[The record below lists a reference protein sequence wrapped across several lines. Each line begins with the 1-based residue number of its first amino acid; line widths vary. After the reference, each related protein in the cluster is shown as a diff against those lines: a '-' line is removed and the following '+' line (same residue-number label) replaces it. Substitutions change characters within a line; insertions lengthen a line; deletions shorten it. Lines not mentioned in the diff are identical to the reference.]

1 MIQNDAKGSYGAFST
16 MGKITAEVFI
26 NIKKKDKIINPKR
39 NNGNNQII
47 INFLK
52 RNNYDN
58 IEGDI
63 KKEDLKD
70 NNDKNLDESE
80 VEEPEEESDIFEINE
95 EEEKKKK
102 EMEKNKNKKKRGD
115 SFTCYH
121 RTNEDAYKFHD
132 LHMHK
137 KKYKSTYS
145 TPTCTKYYPN
155 KNLVW
160 KRTTTGPK
168 WETMV
173 SRKPLG
179 KKIFDGSYLCHEDPL
194 KNITNCFINMDKQ
207 TIRGDITNT
216 HNLRVN
222 TAKRFVPKDNKNVS
236 TRRFNRTVND
246 SITTDDMNINMKK
259 TKSGKDINK
268 KINLE
273 INNKWKNKL
282 YYNETNTPLQ
292 TISNIEEQKIN
303 DLTDEKS
310 TKSNRNIKALTT
322 ELTETTPNN
331 QKTLNTN
338 LNQSNTSSKIEFEEK
353 KTMDMGMGKEKTG
366 NDNENIKDNES
377 DSDISSL
384 SNDSYHKYKNHYT
397 KQIKPPQKTI
407 NQAQNQNFPK
417 LSKASSRRSSINV
430 NNNFSTSVKSKSKI
444 INKNKKRPKT
454 TRDDVRYM
462 VHKKHIKGPEF
473 DKIIPREYYDN
484 LADNGI
490 SLIPFSINNYK
501 QVRERP
507 LTVVVYKRKPYFKR
521 KVNHFKGMDIDQ
533 YLDAGGYKLK
543 NKCYVPI
550 FNKMKTRPMYDGNPL
565 PVFMKGAVSRDACNI
580 TTDTSL
586 KLNCFADGKFRGNYN
601 TFLTK
606 KSFNKIINLNLLN
619 SNNLI
624 DYLLV
629 NRKEAF
635 KNNDEIMRSLKFYK
649 KNFKDFLKEGSISK
663 FDNITYKTIKSKLD
677 DYEVNEK

>member
-1 MIQNDAKGSYGAFST
+1 MIENDAKGSYGAFST

-39 NNGNNQII
+39 NKGNNQII
-47 INFLK
+47 VNFLK

-58 IEGDI
+58 IEGDT
-63 KKEDLKD
+63 KKEAVKD

-102 EMEKNKNKKKRGD
+102 EKENEKNKKKRGD

-132 LHMHK
+132 LHMNK
-137 KKYKSTYS
+137 KRFKSTYS

-160 KRTTTGPK
+160 KRTTSGPK

-207 TIRGDITNT
+207 TVRGDIANT

-222 TAKRFVPKDNKNVS
+222 TAKKFIPKDNKNVS
-236 TRRFNRTVND
+236 TRKFNQTVND
-246 SITTDDMNINMKK
+246 SITTEDMNINLKK

-303 DLTDEKS
+303 DVVDEKS
-310 TKSNRNIKALTT
+310 NHNIKALTT
-322 ELTETTPNN
+322 ELTETTPHN

-338 LNQSNTSSKIEFEEK
+338 FNQSNISSKIENEFEEK
-353 KTMDMGMGKEKTG
+353 KTTKIKSRKEKTDYADV
-366 NDNENIKDNES
+366 NDS
-377 DSDISSL
+377 DSDLSSL

-397 KQIKPPQKTI
+397 KQIKPQQKAI
-407 NQAQNQNFPK
+407 NPAQNQNLPK
-417 LSKASSRRSSINV
+417 LSKPSSRRTSINI
-430 NNNFSTSVKSKSKI
+430 NNNYSTSMKSKSKI

-454 TRDDVRYM
+454 SREDVRYM
-462 VHKKHIKGPEF
+462 VHKEHIKGPEF

-521 KVNHFKGMDIDQ
+521 KVNQFKGMDIDQ
-533 YLDAGGYKLK
+533 YLDVGANKLK

-565 PVFMKGAVSRDACNI
+565 PVFMKGAVSRDAFNT

-586 KLNCFADGKFRGNYN
+586 KLNCFADGKIRGNYN

-629 NRKEAF
+629 NRREAF

-663 FDNITYKTIKSKLD
+663 FDNITFKTIKSKLD
-677 DYEVNEK
+677 DYEVYEK

>member
-1 MIQNDAKGSYGAFST
+1 
-16 MGKITAEVFI
+16 
-26 NIKKKDKIINPKR
+26 
-39 NNGNNQII
+39 
-47 INFLK
+47 L
-52 RNNYDN
+52 
-58 IEGDI
+58 
-63 KKEDLKD
+63 
-70 NNDKNLDESE
+70 
-80 VEEPEEESDIFEINE
+80 
-95 EEEKKKK
+95 
-102 EMEKNKNKKKRGD
+102 
-115 SFTCYH
+115 
-121 RTNEDAYKFHD
+121 
-132 LHMHK
+132 
-137 KKYKSTYS
+137 
-145 TPTCTKYYPN
+145 
-155 KNLVW
+155 
-160 KRTTTGPK
+160 
-168 WETMV
+168 
-173 SRKPLG
+173 
-179 KKIFDGSYLCHEDPL
+179 
-194 KNITNCFINMDKQ
+194 
-207 TIRGDITNT
+207 
-216 HNLRVN
+216 
-222 TAKRFVPKDNKNVS
+222 
-236 TRRFNRTVND
+236 
-246 SITTDDMNINMKK
+246 KK

-268 KINLE
+268 KINLQ

-282 YYNETNTPLQ
+282 NYNETNTPLQ

-303 DLTDEKS
+303 DVTDEKS
-310 TKSNRNIKALTT
+310 SKSNHNIKALTT
-322 ELTETTPNN
+322 ELTEATPNN
-331 QKTLNTN
+331 QKTVNAN
-338 LNQSNTSSKIEFEEK
+338 LNQSNTSSKIDNEFEEK
-353 KTMDMGMGKEKTG
+353 KTMDIGMGKEKI
-366 NDNENIKDNES
+366 DNENVKDNESDS

-397 KQIKPPQKTI
+397 KQIKPPQKTS
-407 NQAQNQNFPK
+407 NQAQNQNLPK
-417 LSKASSRRSSINV
+417 LSKASSRRTSINV

-444 INKNKKRPKT
+444 IKENKKRPKT
-454 TRDDVRYM
+454 TREDVRYM
-462 VHKKHIKGPEF
+462 VHKEHIKGPEF

-521 KVNHFKGMDIDQ
+521 KVNQFKGMDIDQ
-533 YLDAGGYKLK
+533 YLYAGGYQLK

-550 FNKMKTRPMYDGNPL
+550 FNKMKTRPMFDGNPL

-586 KLNCFADGKFRGNYN
+586 KLNCYADGKFRGNYN

-677 DYEVNEK
+677 DYEIYEK